1 MALPLLIDDIAAG
14 TTSQLLDRSTVVT
27 SGTGSVSTG
36 CLFQDICD
44 AFRLQMA
51 ELSAP
56 GSIDSGGPKE
66 SGGVCQQMVGEKGFH
81 SSFSA

>member
-1 MALPLLIDDIAAG
+1 M
-14 TTSQLLDRSTVVT
+14 T

-36 CLFQDICD
+36 CLFQDLCE

-66 SGGVCQQMVGEKGFH
+66 SGGVCQ
-81 SSFSA
+81 